1 MGNVLNDGSG
11 HRARLRDKFLKH
23 GLNAFLDYEIVELLL
38 ALGNPRRDCKQQAKA
53 ALKKFKT
60 LSNVLAAP
68 AEDLQEVSG
77 IGPRNVFGIRLVHE
91 VARRSLKERMMSR
104 PVCHSSREVFDYLY
118 HALRDAK
125 TERFKVLFLDAKNR
139 IIEEQTFSEGT
150 VDSSAVYPREIIRAA
165 LRHHASSLIFVH
177 NHPSGDPAPSASD
190 REITQELVFAVL
202 TMQIKVLDHII
213 IGSNRYFS
221 FADQGLIAEFE
232 LEFNSLKKHA

>member
-118 HALRDAK
+118 HALRDVK

>member
-221 FADQGLIAEFE
+221 FADQGLISEFE